1 MHAIG
6 VFSDGLNINEKS
18 GSTNPNLL
26 AETVIKEKADLGI
39 AFDGDGDRVVMVDH
53 RGNVVDGDEILY
65 LIARDRRRQ
74 SIDIGGVIGT
84 QMSNLGLG
92 L

>member
-1 MHAIG
+1 MRKVDQLIQICR
-6 VFSDGLNINEKS
+6 DRD
-18 GSTNPNLL
+18 
-26 AETVIKEKADLGI
+26 KEKADLGI

-74 SIDIGGVIGT
+74 KYRYWGCRRN
-84 QMSNLGLG
+84 SNE
-92 L
+92 